1 MKAVVQI
8 GAFSSEELAT
18 KAFHDA
24 ARLGGGRMGGKSMR
38 IVPIVK
44 GDQTLY
50 RVAAIGFTSK
60 DDAQGVC
67 DKLKAAGKSC
77 FVR

>member
-1 MKAVVQI
+1 MVQI
-8 GAFSSEELAT
+8 GAFSSEDLAT

-24 ARLGGGRMGGKSMR
+24 ARLAGGKMSGASMH

-44 GDQTLY
+44 GDETLY
-50 RVAAIGFTSK
+50 RVAAVGFASK
-60 DDAQGVC
+60 DDAQSVC
-67 DKLKAAGKSC
+67 GRLKAAGKSC